1 MPEKKIPQNSRLW
14 NMIVAQA
21 KQKYQKYPSPAAS
34 SWVHR
39 EYAKRGG
46 RFVSSRKETEEGKKK
61 EAHKRAASSS
71 SSRSKKKTTKSKR

>member
-46 RFVSSRKETEEGKKK
+46 RFVSSRKDTEEGKKK
-61 EAHKRAASSS
+61 EAHKRSSS
-71 SSRSKKKTTKSKR
+71 KSSDKKKTTKSKR